1 VPQKIDP
8 LTVLA
13 RRLREARERKGLSQ
27 KELGIAA
34 GLDRFVAS
42 TRINRYERGVHHPD
56 PVTLQRL
63 ADTLG
68 VPPAYLVASD
78 DRLARAILAFS
89 ALSAKAQERMVS
101 EMERLTK
108 ANLRSG

>member
-1 VPQKIDP
+1 MSQKINP
-8 LTVLA
+8 LSVLGK
-13 RRLREARERKGLSQ
+13 RLKESRERKGLSQ
-27 KELGIAA
+27 KQLGIAA

-78 DRLARAILAFS
+78 DRLARVILAFS
-89 ALSAKAQERMVS
+89 ALPAKTQDRVIS
-101 EMERLTK
+101 ELEGLTQ
-108 ANLRSG
+108 R

>member
-1 VPQKIDP
+1 MPQKINP
-8 LTVLA
+8 LAVLGK
-13 RRLREARERKGLSQ
+13 RLKESRERKGLSQ
-27 KELGIAA
+27 KQLGIAA
-34 GLDRFVAS
+34 GLDQFVAS
-42 TRINRYERGVHHPD
+42 ARINRYERGVHHPD

-89 ALSAKAQERMVS
+89 ALPVETQERVASDLEHMT
-101 EMERLTK
+101 RQK
-108 ANLRSG
+108 

>member
-1 VPQKIDP
+1 MSHKIDP
-8 LTVLA
+8 LVVLA
-13 RRLREARERKGLSQ
+13 TRLKQARERKALSQ
-27 KELGIAA
+27 KQLGIAA
-34 GLDRFVAS
+34 GLDPFVAS

-89 ALSAKAQERMVS
+89 ALPARTQDRVVAELERMT
-101 EMERLTK
+101 E
-108 ANLRSG
+108 A

>member
-1 VPQKIDP
+1 MPPKIRP
-8 LTVLA
+8 LAVLGK
-13 RRLREARERKGLSQ
+13 RLKESRERKGLSQ
-27 KELGIAA
+27 KQLGIAA

-68 VPPAYLVASD
+68 VPTAYLVASD

-89 ALSAKAQERMVS
+89 ALPAKAQDRMVA
-101 EMERLTK
+101 ELEHMAK
-108 ANLRSG
+108 D

>member
-1 VPQKIDP
+1 M
-8 LTVLA
+8 
-13 RRLREARERKGLSQ
+13 
-27 KELGIAA
+27 
-34 GLDRFVAS
+34 AS

-89 ALSAKAQERMVS
+89 ALPARTQDRVVAELERMT
-101 EMERLTK
+101 E
-108 ANLRSG
+108 A

>member
-1 VPQKIDP
+1 VPHKIDP
-8 LTVLA
+8 LHVFA
-13 RRLREARERKGLSQ
+13 RRLKESRERRGLSQ
-27 KELGIAA
+27 KQLGIAA
-34 GLDRFVAS
+34 GLDQFVAS

-89 ALSAKAQERMVS
+89 ALPAKAQERMVL
-101 EMERLTK
+101 EMERLTEV
-108 ANLRSG
+108 RST

>member
-1 VPQKIDP
+1 MPQKIDP
-8 LTVLA
+8 LLVFA
-13 RRLREARERKGLSQ
+13 RRLKESRERRGLSQ
-27 KELGIAA
+27 KQLGIAA
-34 GLDRFVAS
+34 GLDQFVAS

-89 ALSAKAQERMVS
+89 ALSERAQERVLA
-101 EMERLTK
+101 ELERKTK
-108 ANLRSG
+108 V